1 MDGSYLYSPKHCDPL
16 LLPDDD
22 LLMTNVW
29 PRANLIAV
37 EDKDDDEI
45 LEPPAVVDIDDDDT
59 EDFSADGDTL
69 DLKDTV
75 DGEAKDVVDDDEAV
89 GLDDDGNTLVS
100 L

>member
-1 MDGSYLYSPKHCDPL
+1 MAPE
-16 LLPDDD
+16 

-29 PRANLIAV
+29 PGANLIAV

-59 EDFSADGDTL
+59 EDFIADGDTL
-69 DLKDTV
+69 ELKDTV

-89 GLDDDGNTLVS
+89 GLDDDGNTLLS